1 MGEKQLAELTA
12 KLPKNWRRQLR
23 CLRPVCDHLGARIE
37 MLDQK
42 EAEEERRD
50 GGTSSQA

>member
-23 CLRPVCDHLGARIE
+23 YLKAVCDHLGARIE

-42 EAEEERRD
+42 ESE
-50 GGTSSQA
+50 GGEA